1 LRPAAGPALCRF
13 PRNSV
18 GSKHLKQNAVT
29 GSKIRDGAVTSS
41 KVKDGA
47 LLAKKFKPG
56 ELPAGPA
63 GPQGAPGP
71 SGPQGEKGDP
81 GVVTGPAGGDLTG
94 TYPAPVLRP
103 SEAFREVG
111 APGQP
116 PFTHNCRNQ
125 GGADETVAFYKDRE
139 GVVHLKGIYLGC
151 SPTGDSP
158 FTLPPGYRPAS
169 GKIAQFVVGTATV
182 AVYGPGLGFDGQL
195 FCTTPTC
202 SLKASRSG
210 RRPDTRLVRRA
221 SAGAARESLR
231 DRPV

>member
-1 LRPAAGPALCRF
+1 MMARLRSHATFANVVSLTALF
-13 PRNSV
+13 VALSGGAYALSIPRNSV
-18 GSKHLKQNAVT
+18 GTKQLKQNAVT

-41 KVKDGA
+41 KVKDGT

-56 ELPAGPA
+56 QLPAGPA
-63 GPQGAPGP
+63 GRQGAPGP
-71 SGPQGEKGDP
+71 PGPQGAKGDP
-81 GVVTGPAGGDLTG
+81 GVLTGPAGGDLTG
-94 TYPAPVLRP
+94 NYPAPALRP

-116 PFTHNCRNQ
+116 PFEHSCRNV

-151 SPTGDSP
+151 SPAGDSP

-169 GKIAQFVVGTATV
+169 GKIIQFVVGSATI
-182 AVYGPGLGFDGQL
+182 AVYGPGFGVDGQL

-202 SLKASRSG
+202 SLNGITFRAAS
-210 RRPDTRLVRRA
+210 
-221 SAGAARESLR
+221 
-231 DRPV
+231 